1 MSSMNKDL
9 SHQRDMILRMAQCAT
24 RSVEITKKLFT
35 TSDLSVRKQVW
46 EEVNTISKVLDTFRE
61 DVIAEILSFMIRY
74 QPLGKELRIT
84 KTLINVTYDIYRI
97 SRYCRE
103 ISRVDSMLAPEN
115 GVSVISELINI
126 FDDVL
131 RALNAAFEDLREL
144 SVAREDIVKE
154 IDNKVDTEYMKIL
167 KEITSLPIVNREKAI
182 KALLMRHVE
191 RIVDH
196 AYYIENYVKEL
207 QQ

>member
-9 SHQRDMILRMAQCAT
+9 SHQRDMILRMAQYAT

-115 GVSVISELINI
+115 GVSVISEFINI